1 MAKMTKGM
9 ALLVLVM
16 IISCAALLIL
26 NSRNR
31 TVSVRDVPA
40 PVVLSSP
47 RRGSLSRTLRLT
59 GVTES
64 RSTVT
69 VLPRISGMVDSMAVT
84 TGSGVQ
90 KGDIVA
96 LIDDDAYRLTME
108 QARAALSGA
117 EATYNRIEKLYR
129 TNSVPPQ
136 TYDEALSAYEA
147 AKAQYAMARLNL
159 DWCEIRSPLSGT
171 VLQTHQEEGA
181 LVSPQVPLV
190 TIADLEHPEMS
201 LNVPEEYYAVFSAGT
216 TEEVP
221 GGEVTASSPG
231 GITVVI
237 PALGE
242 TAFSGSIK
250 YLAPWI
256 AAESKTFEL
265 RLSLDDPE
273 GKIRPGMFAVV
284 YVSLERQEDI
294 FWLEWKALD
303 SQGRLWYL
311 DDEGLPRTM
320 EYEPLLEGDE
330 GFQVPPGMEESEFII
345 EGQHFLTEGREIRV
359 LQ

>member
-1 MAKMTKGM
+1 MVKMTKGM
-9 ALLVLVM
+9 VLLVLLL
-16 IISCAALLIL
+16 ILSCAILILL

-201 LNVPEEYYAVFSAGT
+201 LNVPEEYYAVFSAGSAGSA
-216 TEEVP
+216 
-221 GGEVTASSPG
+221 GGGTAG
-231 GITVVI
+231 GSGDITIEI

-242 TAFSGSIK
+242 TSFSGSIK